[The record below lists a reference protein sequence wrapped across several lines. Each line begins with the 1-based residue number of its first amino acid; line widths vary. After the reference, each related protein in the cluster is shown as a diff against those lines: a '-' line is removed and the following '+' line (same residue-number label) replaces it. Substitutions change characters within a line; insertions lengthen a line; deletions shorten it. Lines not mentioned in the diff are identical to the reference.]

1 LFSGG
6 WCFLLLAG
14 FYAAVDLAG
23 WKKPAFPLVVIGM
36 NSIAAY
42 MIAHLF
48 EGFIEG
54 SLKTHLGVGT
64 FQVFGEAYAPFLL
77 GAGTL
82 LAYWLILFWMYRR
95 KLFLRI

>member
-1 LFSGG
+1 
-6 WCFLLLAG
+6 LLAG

-48 EGFIEG
+48 EGFI
-54 SLKTHLGVGT
+54 SSSFRIHLGPNAFKILGD
-64 FQVFGEAYAPFLL
+64 GLEPFL
-77 GAGTL
+77 AGLATL
-82 LAYWLILFWMYRR
+82 LTYWLILFWMYRR
-95 KLFLRI
+95 KLFLKI